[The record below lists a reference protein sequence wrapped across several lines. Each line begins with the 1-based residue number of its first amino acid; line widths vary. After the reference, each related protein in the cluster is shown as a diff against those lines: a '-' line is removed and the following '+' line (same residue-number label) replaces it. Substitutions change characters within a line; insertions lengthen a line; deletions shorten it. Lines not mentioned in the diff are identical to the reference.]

1 MKGKGGT
8 NMYTKERARKN
19 PIVRLVAWIGA
30 ISLVILP
37 FIIIFG
43 LFGIIGGFCFPY
55 ALNSWLVFFG
65 KAPTVVFWQGFILGI
80 CPYVGQASIPVAV
93 ITFIAMLI
101 L

>member
-1 MKGKGGT
+1 MKELFK
-8 NMYTKERARKN
+8 
-19 PIVRLVAWIGA
+19 LGA
-30 ISLVILP
+30 VLFSLGILP
-37 FIIIFG
+37 IIIV
-43 LFGIIGGFCFPY
+43 LSIFGIIGGFCFPY

-101 L
+101 LV